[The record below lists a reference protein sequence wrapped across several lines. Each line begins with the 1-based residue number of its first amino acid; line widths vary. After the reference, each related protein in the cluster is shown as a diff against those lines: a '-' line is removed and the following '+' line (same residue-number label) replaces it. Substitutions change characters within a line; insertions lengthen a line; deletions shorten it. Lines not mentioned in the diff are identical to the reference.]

1 MEKNKDSKLKN
12 LLAVFYSYTGWS
24 SLIISGL
31 LNLIIIFSWIF
42 KSDSFSALNIPPI
55 WVWGAIGIFLSFVS
69 RLFKKTKLSF
79 FIISSWVL
87 TVIALADETKSL
99 SRGFKPTLKQSIKK
113 THNYIRVISVNCNGR
128 NLNIVRE
135 AMEFNPDIIFIQESP
150 SPNELLSLLE
160 KENYN
165 SYQTI
170 GGWDCAIIAKGVLT
184 KRKYPS
190 ILFNHSAGAS
200 IRLDTGA
207 EIELLSLHLERAITR
222 WDLWNPECWTEHNK
236 RNQDRKNQLT
246 HLLSELQT
254 HSGNM
259 PILFGGDFNS
269 SYQSNLYR
277 IIPDNFTNTFDEKG
291 KGIGNTFTNYFPI
304 IRIDHIYSSEHFA
317 VKDSRS
323 AKTQNSDHR
332 MVISDLML
340 ESSD

>member
-1 MEKNKDSKLKN
+1 MK
-12 LLAVFYSYTGWS
+12 FIY
-24 SLIISGL
+24 IIP
-31 LNLIIIFSWIF
+31 F
-42 KSDSFSALNIPPI
+42 
-55 WVWGAIGIFLSFVS
+55 IFLSNLVFANETKQNDEEIKNTELETFE
-69 RLFKKTKLSF
+69 LFKVDDLDDLITQEQD
-79 FIISSWVL
+79 
-87 TVIALADETKSL
+87 DE
-99 SRGFKPTLKQSIKK
+99 
-113 THNYIRVISVNCNGR
+113 
-128 NLNIVRE
+128 
-135 AMEFNPDIIFIQESP
+135 D
-150 SPNELLSLLE
+150 LLE

-165 SYQTI
+165 SYRTI

-200 IRLDTGA
+200 IRLDNGA